1 MGRQKQVRMVKILEA
16 CICQEQRIKRLLA
29 NGLFLTAKSITL
41 IFSTVTAPGLVATME
56 VVRSRAQG
64 TEAQIAVITTGKCYV

>member
-1 MGRQKQVRMVKILEA
+1 MGRQKQVMMVKILEA

-41 IFSTVTAPGLVATME
+41 ISTVTAPGLVATME